1 MPSQSGEI
9 SAECA
14 LQQRPRAVHTA
25 PRDGEEVALTVK
37 GAVPV
42 LISVKA
48 IALAQDYVK
57 DEGIEL
63 RFAVQFRN
71 LEDPELNNTPS
82 TYLHMAIISRHTL

>member
-1 MPSQSGEI
+1 M
-9 SAECA
+9 
-14 LQQRPRAVHTA
+14 
-25 PRDGEEVALTVK
+25 ALTVK
-37 GAVPV
+37 GAIPV

-63 RFAVQFRN
+63 PFAVQFRN

-82 TYLHMAIISRHTL
+82 TYLHIAIIPRHAL